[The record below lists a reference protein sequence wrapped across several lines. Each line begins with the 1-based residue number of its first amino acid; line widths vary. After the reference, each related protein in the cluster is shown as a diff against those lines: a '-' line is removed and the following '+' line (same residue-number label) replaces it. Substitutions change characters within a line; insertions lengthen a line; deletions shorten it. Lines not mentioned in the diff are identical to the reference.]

1 MKEETHIECKNYRNL
16 FPALM
21 KKVNRLI
28 NNINNTW
35 KWIKS
40 LIFTKAVASSALM
53 ALSIDNGNTTSNPY
67 DLANTFNNYFASL
80 KNECNSAMFLQP
92 TSIEEIANITPSL
105 DSNKASDPNSIY
117 LIEHYLLLKK
127 KFQSNRNILSIFF
140 CDWYF
145 SITTQ
150 NCNVNHISWQR

>member
-1 MKEETHIECKNYRNL
+1 
-16 FPALM
+16 M
-21 KKVNRLI
+21 KKANRLI

-40 LIFTKAVASSALM
+40 LIFTKTVASSALT
-53 ALSIDNGNTTSNPY
+53 ALSIDNGNTIINPY
-67 DLANTFNNYFASL
+67 DLANYFASL

-92 TSIEEIANITPSL
+92 TSIEEITNITPSL

-117 LIEHYLLLKK
+117 LIEHYLFLKK
-127 KFQSNRNILSIFF
+127 KFQSNRNIFSIFF

-145 SITTQ
+145 SITT
-150 NCNVNHISWQR
+150 